1 MSPEKFSEKR
11 RPLGWCCPS
20 GQHQMHVRPFACGHH
35 DSHSRSRPTC
45 SVPSQQKLSEWHHLQ
60 FSGCCKHN
68 DMRLPK
74 IKGPVISSPKWSEQI
89 PIIWIISLVGSRA
102 SRNITGNGHS
112 PRIYKMAPRIEN
124 IENMKTPCVFQRN
137 SEANLIQDSP
147 NLDQFAQTHHQGLR
161 LFRSMNDQM
170 KWIEPT
176 SFLFYLGFSPLHIF
190 WSNLFQLP
198 HLKTNFYKKPW
209 RKKPVTI
216 ALRKENTQSSHYPW

>member
-89 PIIWIISLVGSRA
+89 PIIWIISLAGSRA

-124 IENMKTPCVFQRN
+124 IENMKTPCVFKEIQRQTL
-137 SEANLIQDSP
+137 SKTHPIWINLIFCTT
-147 NLDQFAQTHHQGLR
+147 LHQGLR
-161 LFRSMNDQM
+161 LFRWFDQM

-198 HLKTNFYKKPW
+198 HLRNQLTKKPSGE
-209 RKKPVTI
+209 KNLSP
-216 ALRKENTQSSHYPW
+216 

>member
-89 PIIWIISLVGSRA
+89 PIIWIISLAGSRA

-124 IENMKTPCVFQRN
+124 IETMKTPCVFKEIQRQTL
-137 SEANLIQDSP
+137 SKTHPIWINLHKPIIKVY
-147 NLDQFAQTHHQGLR
+147 GV
-161 LFRSMNDQM
+161 FRWFDQM

-176 SFLFYLGFSPLHIF
+176 SFLFYLGFSLHIF

-198 HLKTNFYKKPW
+198 HLKTNLQKTLR

>member
-1 MSPEKFSEKR
+1 MSPKKFSEKR

-89 PIIWIISLVGSRA
+89 PIIWIISLAGSRA

-112 PRIYKMAPRIEN
+112 PRIYKMAPLIEN
-124 IENMKTPCVFQRN
+124 IENMKTSCVFKEIQRQTYPR
-137 SEANLIQDSP
+137 LT
-147 NLDQFAQTHHQGLR
+147 QFGLLHNPSSR
-161 LFRSMNDQM
+161 FTTLPGIWPDEMNR
-170 KWIEPT
+170 T
-176 SFLFYLGFSPLHIF
+176 YFLFVLSWILPPAHFLAQPLPTTT
-190 WSNLFQLP
+190 SENQLTKIP
-198 HLKTNFYKKPW
+198 PV
-209 RKKPVTI
+209 KKPVTI

>member
-89 PIIWIISLVGSRA
+89 PIIWIISLAGSRA

-124 IENMKTPCVFQRN
+124 IENMKTPCVFKEIQRQTYPR
-137 SEANLIQDSP
+137 LT
-147 NLDQFAQTHHQGLR
+147 QFGLLHNTSSR
-161 LFRSMNDQM
+161 FTALPVIWPDEMNR
-170 KWIEPT
+170 T
-176 SFLFYLGFSPLHIF
+176 YFLFVLSWILPPAHFF
-190 WSNLFQLP
+190 FQLP
-198 HLKTNFYKKPW
+198 HLKTNLQKTLR

>member
-89 PIIWIISLVGSRA
+89 PIIWIISLAGSRA

-124 IENMKTPCVFQRN
+124 IENMKTSCVFKEIQRQTLSKTHPIWSFAQPFIKVYGSSGDLTRWN
-137 SEANLIQDSP
+137 ESNLLPFCFILDSP
-147 NLDQFAQTHHQGLR
+147 PTFFG
-161 LFRSMNDQM
+161 
-170 KWIEPT
+170 PT
-176 SFLFYLGFSPLHIF
+176 SSNYHI
-190 WSNLFQLP
+190 WKP
-198 HLKTNFYKKPW
+198 TYKKPSGE
-209 RKKPVTI
+209 KNLSP
-216 ALRKENTQSSHYPW
+216 